1 MGMELFPLN
10 NEGYVRELLAVSII
24 SDALEEPIF
33 AARYIA
39 KLRARICV
47 KDVNVLQ
54 VILPVTAS
62 DNEEPAIH
70 ESLRVTCSSFWQT
83 FWVREII
90 TLRPSR
96 GVRFIDTQVIKAV
109 GVRPRTSKQVKFII
123 NIA

>member
-1 MGMELFPLN
+1 MGVKLFPLN
-10 NEGYVRELLAVSII
+10 NEGDVRELLAVSII
-24 SDALEEPIF
+24 SDTLEQPIF
-33 AARYIA
+33 AARYIG
-39 KLRARICV
+39 KLWAWVCV

-70 ESLRVTCSSFWQT
+70 KSLRVTCSSFGQA

-96 GVRFIDTQVIKAV
+96 GVRIIDKQVIEAI
-109 GVRPRTSKQVKFII
+109 GMRARTSE
-123 NIA
+123 

>member
-1 MGMELFPLN
+1 
-10 NEGYVRELLAVSII
+10 LAVSII

-33 AARYIA
+33 AARYIG
-39 KLRARICV
+39 KLRAWICV

-54 VILPVTAS
+54 VILPVTAA

-70 ESLRVTCSSFWQT
+70 KSFRVTCSSFRQA

-96 GVRFIDTQVIKAV
+96 GVRIIYKKVIEAV
-109 GVRPRTSKQVKFII
+109 GMRARTSKQVEFII
-123 NIA
+123 NIAQAHASSWRWALALY